1 MAQASANMR
10 LTINNFDKVEKIFE
24 KTAWNTLKKMGM
36 FLVAESKKRCPVDTG
51 RLRGSIQYYLSKIW
65 GKNYLTIGAT
75 AEYAIFVHEG
85 TRKMRKR
92 PFIKDGILENIGK
105 LQEIAAR
112 EYENNIS
119 GG

>member
-1 MAQASANMR
+1 MAQARASMR
-10 LTINNFDKVEKIFE
+10 LTINNFDRAKNIFE

-36 FLVAESKKRCPVDTG
+36 FLVAEAKKRCPVDTG

-119 GG
+119 GR